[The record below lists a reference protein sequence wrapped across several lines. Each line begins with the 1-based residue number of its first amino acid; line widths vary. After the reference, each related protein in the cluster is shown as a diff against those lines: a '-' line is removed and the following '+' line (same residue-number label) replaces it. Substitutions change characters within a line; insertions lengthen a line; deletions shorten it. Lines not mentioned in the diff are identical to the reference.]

1 MDVNGTQSYVD
12 DFSKWK
18 EFLGDKVDQA
28 HKVGMSNENITNA
41 AVKLGSFLAE
51 KVDPANPQERLL
63 KQLWDKGSKQD
74 QESLARMMIN
84 MVQDSA
90 Q

>member
-1 MDVNGTQSYVD
+1 MNTNSTQSYID

-18 EFLGDKVDQA
+18 DFLGNKVDQA
-28 HKVGMSNENITNA
+28 HNVGMSNDNITNA
-41 AVKLGSFLAE
+41 AVKLGSFLAD
-51 KVDPANPQERLL
+51 KVDPENPQERLL
-63 KQLWDKGSKQD
+63 KQLWENGSKQD

-84 MVQDSA
+84 MVQDP